1 MGRSLD
7 LSLQHLLLLLVVH
20 CLVDVDL
27 VLQVS
32 YSALDLV
39 EAPLGGGHALLK
51 LSLERCLLCGL
62 LCDVSEPVFGGQQGS
77 LHLNDV
83 SSSILAIRGQLFQ
96 GILNVA
102 HDGALADSLTKL
114 LISLIFTI
122 LQGHHE
128 LSLLVAEGL
137 TLPSQLKVHISGV
150 IRHASVLV
158 CGTSAHSTGH
168 LTEAESLL

>member
-1 MGRSLD
+1 M
-7 LSLQHLLLLLVVH
+7 
-20 CLVDVDL
+20 
-27 VLQVS
+27 
-32 YSALDLV
+32 
-39 EAPLGGGHALLK
+39 LG
-51 LSLERCLLCGL
+51 GL
-62 LCDVSEPVFGGQQGS
+62 LCDVSESVFGGQQGS

-83 SSSILAIRGQLFQ
+83 SSSILAVGGQLLQ

-102 HDGALADSLTKL
+102 HDGVLADSLTQH

-128 LSLLVAEGL
+128 LSLLVAKGL

-158 CGTSAHSTGH
+158 CSTGTH
-168 LTEAESLL
+168 TTGQLTEVKSLL